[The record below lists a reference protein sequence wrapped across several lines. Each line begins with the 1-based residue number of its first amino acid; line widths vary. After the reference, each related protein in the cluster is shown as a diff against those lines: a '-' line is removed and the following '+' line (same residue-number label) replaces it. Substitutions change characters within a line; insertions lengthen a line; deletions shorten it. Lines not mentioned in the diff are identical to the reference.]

1 MTDLAMIHHTF
12 INGGENI
19 EYDIFV
25 DHHPVTGTRVGNMC
39 DHFTYGGRLDRYK
52 GVQVERYDHADLD
65 GFKYIGDGQGHTY
78 VVFAVETP

>member
-1 MTDLAMIHHTF
+1 MTDLAMIHHIFTD
-12 INGGENI
+12 GGERI

-25 DHHPVTGTRVGNMC
+25 DYHPTTKTPVANMC

-52 GVQVERYDHADLD
+52 GVQVVCHDHADLD